1 MTTVKLKSGT
11 KFFDVTTKK
20 EINVEK
26 VDLKGIHATG
36 ITNPIPLTFALRSI
50 KERIWLPK

>member
-1 MTTVKLKSGT
+1 MQVKLKSGT
-11 KFFDVTTKK
+11 KFFDITTKK
-20 EINVEK
+20 EIHVEK

>member
-1 MTTVKLKSGT
+1 MQVKLKSGT
-11 KFFDVTTKK
+11 KFFDITTNK

-26 VDLKGIHATG
+26 VDLKGIHVAG
-36 ITNPIPLTFALRSI
+36 LPNPISLTFALRSI

>member
-1 MTTVKLKSGT
+1 MQVKLKSGT

-20 EINVEK
+20 EINIEK
-26 VDLKGIHATG
+26 VDLKGIHVKDLP
-36 ITNPIPLTFALRSI
+36 NPISLTFALRSI